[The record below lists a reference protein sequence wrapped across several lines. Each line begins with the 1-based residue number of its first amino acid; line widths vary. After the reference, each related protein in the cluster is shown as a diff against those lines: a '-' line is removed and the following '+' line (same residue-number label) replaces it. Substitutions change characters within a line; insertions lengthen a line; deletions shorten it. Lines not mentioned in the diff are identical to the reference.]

1 MKKNLRWV
9 LIPACVLATLVST
22 YDKTQ
27 AHLPGGTRASVAV
40 VSHSYSN
47 EPQANSLCTSTER
60 IVFSCALKRS
70 AKLVSLCA
78 SRDLSKER
86 GYLQYRFGLPGNVE
100 LEFPKDRQGSQQK
113 FRYQHYFRYQV
124 DLTEISF
131 ESDGY
136 QYSIHDDYNGEEKP
150 PVSTQGVDV
159 TAPGKGKEAHFVCSA
174 KAKADFSILADVLPN
189 EN

>member
-1 MKKNLRWV
+1 MTKNLRWV
-9 LIPACVLATLVST
+9 LITACVLTTFVSI
-22 YDKTQ
+22 YDETQ
-27 AHLPGGTRASVAV
+27 ARRPGRTRPAVAV
-40 VSHSYSN
+40 TNSYGN
-47 EPQANSLCTSTER
+47 ELQANTLCASTER
-60 IVFSCALKRS
+60 IVFSCAVKRS

-78 SRDLSKER
+78 SPDLSKDH
-86 GYLQYRFGLPGNVE
+86 GYLQYRFGLPGKVE

-150 PVSTQGVDV
+150 RISTQGVDV
-159 TAPGKGKEAHFVCSA
+159 TAPGKGKEAHFVCGA